1 MRRSERESQA
11 MSRFEVLATVVALI
25 LIGVVGRTLPHIPNF
40 APITASA
47 LLCGAYISRRYSIPV
62 VFVTLAAGDYVM
74 LYVNPFGSTNFDRV
88 YAPWDIWY
96 SSIVYV
102 YLSFGISAL
111 VGWYVRSHRQPGF
124 VVLAALFCSV
134 QFFLI
139 TNAGVWLAGAYDPG
153 LDGLMQSYTAGLPFF
168 RGTVMGDL
176 FYTAVFFGGYELS
189 RWAGRFAERYRA
201 SGPVAA
207 GGP

>member
-1 MRRSERESQA
+1 MRRSEREFQGMTRLEA
-11 MSRFEVLATVVALI
+11 LAAVSALI
-25 LIGVVGRTLPHIPNF
+25 VIGVVGRTLPHIPNF
-40 APITASA
+40 APVTASA
-47 LLCGAYISRRYSIPV
+47 LFCGAYISRRYSIPV
-62 VFVTLAAGDYVM
+62 VFVTLALGDYIM
-74 LYVNPFGSTNFDRV
+74 LYVNPFGSTDFDRV

-111 VGWYVRSHRQPGF
+111 VGLYVKSRRQPGF
-124 VVLAALFCSV
+124 VMLAAFFCSV

-139 TNAGVWLAGAYDPG
+139 TNAGVWLAGAYDRG

-176 FYTAVFFGGYELS
+176 FYTAVFFGGYELAK
-189 RWAGRFAERYRA
+189 WAGGLVERHRA
-201 SGPVAA
+201 SGPVPARGA
-207 GGP
+207 